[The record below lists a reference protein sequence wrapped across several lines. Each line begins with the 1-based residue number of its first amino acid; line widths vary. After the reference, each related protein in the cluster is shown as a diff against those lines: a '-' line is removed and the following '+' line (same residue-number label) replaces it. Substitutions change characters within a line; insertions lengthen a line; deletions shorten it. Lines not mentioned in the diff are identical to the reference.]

1 MSQKLSKA
9 IFEDYEEKTP
19 SSRKLRQEARQLF
32 PGGVQHNI
40 RFFSPYPF
48 YVTRAKGQH
57 IYDVDGNEYTDH
69 WMGHMA
75 LILGHTPSPIV
86 KALKRQIPNGTHF
99 GVVNTQQVELGR
111 KVHELVPCA
120 EMVRFCCSGTEATM
134 YASRLARGYTK
145 RRVILKIEGGWHGGN
160 PTLHKAVT
168 SPYEKADSLGIL
180 EEETRYTRTIPFNDL
195 EESRRVIRENAS
207 DLAMVLVEPMMGS
220 GAIPGEKEFLRGLRE
235 ETEKVGAALAFD
247 EVITGFRLGLGGAQ
261 EYYGIRPDICTLGK
275 ILGGGM
281 HIGAVCGRRDILGIA
296 DPTRP
301 IPKSEKVWI
310 GGGTFSGNPMSMTA
324 GLAMLQ
330 TLSEGRDRIYPR
342 INRYAQRARKG
353 IDRIFDR
360 YDIPTVTTGLG
371 SLFLTHF
378 LKKQN
383 LTVRSPGEKI
393 ANTDK
398 ELQHVYYVS
407 MVATHGV
414 FFLPEHTGTFS
425 FAHTRA
431 DLDRLL
437 AATEGFARKLKESR

>member
-1 MSQKLSKA
+1 MSHRLSEA
-9 IFEDYEEKTP
+9 IFKDYEEKTP
-19 SSRKLRQEARQLF
+19 SSRKLYQEARNLF

-48 YVTRAKGQH
+48 YVIRARGQH
-57 IYDVDGNEYTDH
+57 IYDLDGNEYTDH

-86 KALKRQIPNGTHF
+86 RALARQLPNGTHF
-99 GVVNTQQVELGR
+99 GVVNSQQVELGR

-134 YASRLARGYTK
+134 YASRLARGYTR

-168 SPYEKADSLGIL
+168 SPYEKADSLGML
-180 EEETRYTRTIPFNDL
+180 EEETRYTKTIPFNDL
-195 EESRRVIRENAS
+195 ENSRRVIRENAP

-220 GAIPGEKEFLRGLRE
+220 GAIPGEENFLRGLRD
-235 ETEKVGAALAFD
+235 ETEKVGAILAFD

-261 EYYGIRPDICTLGK
+261 EYYGIKPDICTLGK

-281 HIGAVCGRRDILGIA
+281 HIGAICGRKDILSVA

-310 GGGTFSGNPMSMTA
+310 GGGTFSGNPMTMTA
-324 GLAMLQ
+324 GLAMLR
-330 TLSEGRDRIYPR
+330 TLTEGKDTIYPR

-353 IDRIFDR
+353 IDRIFER
-360 YDIPTVTTGLG
+360 YDIPTVTTGLA

-378 LKKQN
+378 LKNPN
-383 LTVRSPGEKI
+383 LRVRSPGEKI
-393 ANTDK
+393 ANTDR
-398 ELQHVYYVS
+398 ELQHLYYIS
-407 MVATHGV
+407 MVTTHGV

-425 FAHTRA
+425 FAHARL

-437 AATEGFARKLKESR
+437 AATESFARKLKESR